1 MKVGIMG
8 GTFDPIHIGHMLA
21 ATSAL
26 EGAGLDEV
34 WFMPSNIPPHK
45 PAAPKATA
53 SQRWDMVCLAV
64 DGHPHFRAT
73 DIELQMGGI
82 SYSADTIGRLR
93 EKHPEIRFH
102 YIIGADMVQYLPK
115 WVRIEEIVSRIGFIG
130 LQRPG
135 TELQPGDLPVPIR
148 EAVTIVQ
155 MPQLDISSTAIRS
168 RLAEGK
174 SARYWVT
181 DSVLAYMEENQLY
194 GSS

>member
-93 EKHPEIRFH
+93 EKHPE
-102 YIIGADMVQYLPK
+102 